1 MTEEMIRPMTL
12 VDYEDPESHVP
23 VKACSPDNG
32 RTVKVYFT
40 PWGIVWHAD
49 DVEVLWNDFLKDK
62 VKSAL
67 SIDWN
72 DIQNKPSLVTSSEL
86 EARLDN
92 LPAPTV
98 KWSDI
103 QDKPTIPSIDG
114 LAKESELLDYAKLAD
129 IPKLPDLSGYAK
141 LTDIPSIA
149 GLVKEAEL
157 ADYAKKSDIPTTMPW
172 DKVTEKPDIAL
183 KQDIPNVSGFA
194 KETELAEYAKKADI
208 PSIDGLAKETELA
221 GVKATAD
228 SAKSEAEQV
237 QSTADANSKALQ
249 NVYTKEEA
257 DRKYWTAEQ
266 EQNASNV
273 KSVNKIEPDDQ
284 GNVDINLTGFAKI
297 NDIPK
302 SMSWENITGKPDLV
316 TNDQLAN
323 NMEHALATIDQA
335 KTKIDTSDLHKIKK
349 PSDYSDGFSY
359 EVKTLSDLGIDL
371 TKYDKSVQ
379 NGWIGLVKSERVSI
393 SNTVYVTQSVRVL
406 GSYRPS
412 TFIRNGSDDTWYPF
426 ELLNTWS

>member
-114 LAKESELLDYAKLAD
+114 LAKESALLDYAKLAD
-129 IPKLPDLSGYAK
+129 IPKLPDLSGYALK
-141 LTDIPSIA
+141 NELPS
-149 GLVKEAEL
+149 
-157 ADYAKKSDIPTTMPW
+157 
-172 DKVTEKPDIAL
+172 
-183 KQDIPNVSGFA
+183 
-194 KETELAEYAKKADI
+194 
-208 PSIDGLAKETELA
+208 
-221 GVKATAD
+221 
-228 SAKSEAEQV
+228 
-237 QSTADANSKALQ
+237 
-249 NVYTKEEA
+249 
-257 DRKYWTAEQ
+257 
-266 EQNASNV
+266 
-273 KSVNKIEPDDQ
+273 
-284 GNVDINLTGFAKI
+284 
-297 NDIPK
+297 
-302 SMSWENITGKPDLV
+302 
-316 TNDQLAN
+316 
-323 NMEHALATIDQA
+323 
-335 KTKIDTSDLHKIKK
+335 IDTSDLHKIKK
-349 PSDYSDGFSY
+349 PSEYSDGFYY
-359 EVKTLSDLGIDL
+359 EVKTLADLGIDL

-393 SNTVYVTQSVRVL
+393 FNTVYVTQTVRML
-406 GSYRPS
+406 GSYRPT